1 MSKRNPICAGGF
13 LKNLTRC
20 CLAAVPG
27 TQQPQHTAPVIYGIE
42 VREHQLLCLTQSAK
56 SALKLE
62 PASVRLASAVTT
74 ALQHEGIA
82 EPTVDCRSFCCG
94 QQSWTCIDTAACN
107 TSSILQAFGLIL
119 GFKLSERSAIFSVSR
134 QQSGVSCGLTQHH
147 YFHRICWQR
156 EIHCCRYRR
165 TSKNKPQVATFRL
178 SRQNRTYGLVSRP
191 LLLGVPIGSK
201 DAEGTALVRVPSELY
216 LSDVAREQ
224 RVYFCICQKAA
235 DSLSDNAHF
244 TRTASGV
251 PHGLL
256 LQKQFRMFTQ
266 HPGRCRPSIR

>member
-42 VREHQLLCLTQSAK
+42 VREHRLLCLTQSAK

-62 PASVRLASAVTT
+62 QASVRLASAVTT

-82 EPTVDCRSFCCG
+82 EPTVDYRSFCRG
-94 QQSWTCIDTAACN
+94 QQSWMCIDTAACN

-119 GFKLSERSAIFSVSR
+119 GFKLSERIVIFSVSR

-147 YFHRICWQR
+147 YFHRICRQR

-165 TSKNKPQVATFRL
+165 TSKKQTAGCDIQVKQTEPDLRSCFPSFTTWSA
-178 SRQNRTYGLVSRP
+178 NRFKGRR
-191 LLLGVPIGSK
+191 GSSFSQG
-201 DAEGTALVRVPSELY
+201 AV
-216 LSDVAREQ
+216 
-224 RVYFCICQKAA
+224 
-235 DSLSDNAHF
+235 
-244 TRTASGV
+244 
-251 PHGLL
+251 
-256 LQKQFRMFTQ
+256 
-266 HPGRCRPSIR
+266 